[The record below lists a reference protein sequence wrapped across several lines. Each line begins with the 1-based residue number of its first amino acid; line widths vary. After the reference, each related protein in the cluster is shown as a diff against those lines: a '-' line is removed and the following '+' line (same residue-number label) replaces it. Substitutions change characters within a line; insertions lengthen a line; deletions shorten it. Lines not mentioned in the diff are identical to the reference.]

1 MEEIDTNE
9 GVEEE
14 GKTGGHQERNEEQ
27 DNERVE
33 EIDTNEGVEEEGK
46 TGGHQERKEEQ
57 DNERVDESDG
67 DLDFNS
73 DEVEEEGYE
82 EDTNTN
88 EDEFKVEMEIEE
100 NKDGEEVAA
109 EEGEEMEEE
118 VAVEL
123 TSQEVRDFFD
133 IPLSPLPEPV
143 SAESARQKR
152 LAKVKLLKE
161 KYRRRSGIVKKLIKI
176 DIPKDPPPKSIK
188 IKYLIKY
195 CY

>member
-1 MEEIDTNE
+1 MRVEEIDTNE

-27 DNERVE
+27 DNERV
-33 EIDTNEGVEEEGK
+33 
-46 TGGHQERKEEQ
+46 
-57 DNERVDESDG
+57 DESDG

-73 DEVEEEGYE
+73 DEVEEESYE

-100 NKDGEEVAA
+100 NKDGEVVAA
-109 EEGEEMEEE
+109 EEREGMEE

-143 SAESARQKR
+143 SAESAR
-152 LAKVKLLKE
+152 
-161 KYRRRSGIVKKLIKI
+161 
-176 DIPKDPPPKSIK
+176 
-188 IKYLIKY
+188 
-195 CY
+195 